1 MSSGVL
7 GARFSDR
14 ATSIRGSGRHAAS
27 SAFAKRTRTDA
38 APSNRT
44 WREGTPDPERKCA
57 MFGLVYDKAEW
68 AVAALLVVAMVAAAL
83 A

>member
-1 MSSGVL
+1 MCREDG
-7 GARFSDR
+7 
-14 ATSIRGSGRHAAS
+14 GR
-27 SAFAKRTRTDA
+27 RQ
-38 APSNRT
+38 
-44 WREGTPDPERKCA
+44 REKSVGKEGWA